1 MVWKVLLMRDWIDGM
16 GRKVVW
22 IVLAGDMDNV
32 VRTHFDIVVPH
43 H

>member
-1 MVWKVLLMRDWIDGM
+1 MVWKVLLRRAWIEGE